1 MRTPSTSMSRNPSPD
16 SGLPEGGCPVRPRA
30 FNWLLTLAL
39 GASIALPALAQETL
53 PFPPKPSGSVAG
65 RTMQGSTYSPLPPER
80 HLPKG
85 APNVLI
91 VLIDDVGPAQTDT
104 YGGEIHTPTLSRI
117 AKEGI
122 SFNRFHTTAMCSP
135 TRAALLTGR
144 NHHRVA
150 NGQIT
155 ELANDWDGYMGTI
168 PKSSATVAEVLKDY
182 GYHTAAWGK
191 WHNSPAEQTTAA
203 GPFDYWPTG
212 YGFEYFY
219 GFLAGE
225 ASQYEPMLV
234 RNTSYV
240 DHPHTSG
247 GHDYYHLSED
257 LADDAIGWL
266 RQHKALSPDKPFFMY
281 WASGAS
287 HGPHQVPKPWADK
300 YKGKFDDG
308 WDRYRERAFQRA
320 RQQGWIPQS
329 AKLTPRPANLA
340 SWDSIPEDEKPFQ
353 RRLMEVFAGFT
364 EHVDAQVG
372 RMIDE
377 IDRLGYSENT
387 LVLYIW
393 GDNGASAEGQNGTI
407 SELLAQNGIPT
418 TTKQQIKALDSL
430 GGLDVLGSPKTDNM
444 YHAGWAW
451 AGGSPYQYTKLIAS
465 HFGGTRNPLAVRWPA
480 KIKPDATP
488 RPQFLH
494 VNDVVPTIYDIVGIT
509 PPRVVNGIPQDPFDG
524 VSFTSTFNDA
534 KAKEVKHTQYFE
546 IMGSRAV
553 YHDGWMAS
561 AFGPRTPWIPG
572 VPEGL
577 LQWTPDKDK
586 WELYNLNED
595 WSQANDLAGKMPAE
609 VTDKKELFLIEL
621 TKNGGLPVGGGLWV
635 PALHP
640 EMRLAPPYMS
650 WTFPGAITRVPEF
663 AAPALGN
670 KENIVTV
677 EADVPA
683 NAHGVIYALGGF
695 SGGLTCYVRDG
706 VLTYEYNLFEIQR
719 THIRS
724 REKLPAGKVQI
735 QVETTYVER
744 KPAGPLKVVMKVN
757 GKEVASGVV
766 PVSAPLGFTANDAL
780 DFGIDLG
787 SPVGI
792 EYYDQAPF
800 RWNGMILQARVDYLG
815 SPAQLQ
821 EEKLQTDAPIPAAD

>member
-1 MRTPSTSMSRNPSPD
+1 MKRTAATI
-16 SGLPEGGCPVRPRA
+16 A
-30 FNWLLTLAL
+30 ITLTL
-39 GASIALPALAQETL
+39 GASFALPAGAQEVL
-53 PFPPKPSGSVAG
+53 PFPPKPSGSIAG
-65 RTMQGSTYSPLPPER
+65 RTMQESVYSPLPAVNR
-80 HLPKG
+80 LPKD
-85 APNVLI
+85 APNILI

-104 YGGEIHTPTLSRI
+104 YGGEIHTPTLSKI
-117 AKEGI
+117 ANEGI
-122 SFNRFHTTAMCSP
+122 SYNRFHTTAMCSP

-150 NGQIT
+150 SGQIT

-191 WHNSPAEQTTAA
+191 WHNTPAEQTTAA

-212 YGFEYFY
+212 YGFQYFY

-225 ASQYEPMLV
+225 ASQYEPMLA
-234 RNTSYV
+234 RNTAFV
-240 DHPHTSG
+240 DHPRTSG
-247 GHDYYHLSED
+247 GHNYYHLSED
-257 LADDAIGWL
+257 LADDAITWL
-266 RQHKALSPDKPFFMY
+266 REHQALAPDKPFFMY

-308 WDRYRERAFQRA
+308 WDKYRERAFQRA
-320 RQQGWIPQS
+320 KQLGWIPQNT
-329 AKLTPRPANLA
+329 KLTPRPATLP

-372 RMIDE
+372 RIVDE
-377 IDRLGYSENT
+377 IDQLGYGQNT
-387 LVLYIW
+387 LILYIW

-418 TTKQQIKALDSL
+418 TTTQQIQALDAL

-451 AGGSPYQYTKLIAS
+451 AGGAPYQYTKLIAS
-465 HFGGTRNPLAVRWPA
+465 HFGGTRNPMAVRWPA

-488 RPQFLH
+488 RAQFLH
-494 VNDVVPTIYDIVGIT
+494 VNDVVPTLYDILGIT

-524 VSFTSTFNDA
+524 VSFTSTFTDA

-546 IMGSRAV
+546 IMGSRGI

-572 VPEGL
+572 LPKGILE
-577 LQWTPDKDK
+577 WTPDKDK

-595 WSQANDLAGKMPAE
+595 WSQANDLAEKMPAE
-609 VTDKKELFLIEL
+609 LADKKDLFLIEF
-621 TKNGGLPVGGGLWV
+621 TKNNGLPVGGGLWV
-635 PALHP
+635 LVFHP
-640 EMRLAPPYMS
+640 ELRAAPPYTS
-650 WTFPGAITRVPEF
+650 WTFPGAITRMPEV

-670 KENIVTV
+670 TPNVVTV
-677 EADVPA
+677 DADLPA
-683 NAHGVIYALGGF
+683 NANGVIYALGGF
-695 SGGLTCYVRDG
+695 SGGLTCYVKDG
-706 VLTYEYNLFEIQR
+706 ILSYEYNLFEIAR
-719 THIRS
+719 THIKAKD
-724 REKLPAGKVQI
+724 KLPTGKVRI
-735 QVETTYVER
+735 QVETSYVER
-744 KPAGPLKVVMKVN
+744 KPAGPLKVVLKVN
-757 GKEVASGVV
+757 GREVASGVV

-780 DFGIDLG
+780 DFGVDLG
-787 SPVGI
+787 SPVGL

-800 RWNGMILQARVDYLG
+800 KFNGKIEGARVEYIG

-821 EEKLQTDAPIPAAD
+821 EEKLQTDGQIPVAD